1 MPGAST
7 IVHEIAHQ
15 WFGNAVTLEEWPD
28 IWLNEGFARWS
39 EWIYT
44 EKHGGVTAQSRFN
57 TFYARAESHPFWSIP
72 PGDVG
77 GPENLFAGQVY
88 DRGAM
93 TLQALR
99 QKVGNDDTFFAIL
112 RTWYA
117 ENRNGNAS
125 TADFV
130 EVSERISGL
139 ELDNFF
145 DVWLYQP
152 VKPTSW

>member
-1 MPGAST
+1 M
-7 IVHEIAHQ
+7 
-15 WFGNAVTLEEWPD
+15 
-28 IWLNEGFARWS
+28 
-39 EWIYT
+39 
-44 EKHGGVTAQSRFN
+44 
-57 TFYARAESHPFWSIP
+57 
-72 PGDVG
+72 G
-77 GPENLFAGQVY
+77 GPENLFVGQVY

-99 QKVGNDDTFFAIL
+99 QKIANDDTFFAIL

-125 TADFV
+125 TDDFV
-130 EVSERISGL
+130 EVSERVSGL